1 MSIYILK
8 GIIIA
13 AYLTGQNAEKCDFA

>member
-8 GIIIA
+8 KIIIA
-13 AYLTGQNAEKCDFA
+13 TYITGQNAEKCDFA

>member
-8 GIIIA
+8 KIIIA
-13 AYLTGQNAEKCDFA
+13 AYITGQNAEKCDFA